1 MNRVNRSL
9 TLYSVNLGHAVL
21 IEYWGGIRSIGVFG
35 VFRASWGYSKSVP
48 NTLLLGLRTL
58 LFDVLAGGCHLV
70 CIVRSCTY

>member
-35 VFRASWGYSKSVP
+35 VFRAF
-48 NTLLLGLRTL
+48 
-58 LFDVLAGGCHLV
+58 FDVLAGGCHLV